1 MIGHDVER
9 GNNFTTCG
17 SSETTRDIFFLTT
30 EVLTLRRYS
39 YARKGGHI
47 NRDAITSNDTV
58 KPSGENDRK
67 KTYYVTFVVVARK
80 EPSGRRLSS
89 LAYCSMG
96 SVQPPAP
103 LLHRLHW

>member
-47 NRDAITSNDTV
+47 NRDAITSNYTQRGIVRQIVEV
-58 KPSGENDRK
+58 K
-67 KTYYVTFVVVARK
+67 TFT
-80 EPSGRRLSS
+80 RLSEPRFYRS
-89 LAYCSMG
+89 CLY
-96 SVQPPAP
+96 Q
-103 LLHRLHW
+103 